1 MAKKNDWAL
10 DPRGNSIASVKAPAK
25 KNGKSGKSTK
35 E

>member
-1 MAKKNDWAL
+1 MAKKGDWAL
-10 DPRGNSIASVKAPAK
+10 DPRGNSIASVKTPAK